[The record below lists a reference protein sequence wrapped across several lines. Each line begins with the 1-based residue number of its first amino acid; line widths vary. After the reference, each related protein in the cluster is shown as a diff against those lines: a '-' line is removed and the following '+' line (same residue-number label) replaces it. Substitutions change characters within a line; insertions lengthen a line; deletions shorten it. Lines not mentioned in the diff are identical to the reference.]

1 MIKSLLNFN
10 IKIKGGVFLLRHFL
24 YTYIPLFLITYL
36 NITQTEPLKWVIVF
50 PFMYLMAVNDYN
62 RLFTLFK
69 KPLPIFMGMVIASII
84 CGLFPVEMLY
94 LSIAL
99 ILFRILLAFNIGNKK
114 NTNEEINNTSKTF
127 NVKNITDKQLIIITL
142 IASALIM
149 YFFGEKQKTF
159 DEDWQTV
166 VTWIVYFLA
175 YNFILTISLIIW
187 IFKKYSIKPML
198 LLHWVI
204 LIISI
209 YGNSIS
215 Y

>member
-1 MIKSLLNFN
+1 MIKSLLKFN
-10 IKIKGGVFLLRHFL
+10 IKIKGGIYLLRHFIYTIIPVL
-24 YTYIPLFLITYL
+24 YISIL
-36 NITQTEPLKWVIVF
+36 NLSVIDPLKWIVVI
-50 PFMYLMAVNDYN
+50 PMMYLMAVNDYN

-69 KPLPIFMGMVIASII
+69 KPLPVFMAMVIVSII

-94 LSIAL
+94 LSFAL

-166 VTWIVYFLA
+166 ITWIVYFLA

-187 IFKKYSIKPML
+187 IFKKYSIKPWL
-198 LLHWVI
+198 LIHWII
-204 LIISI
+204 LIISV

>member
-69 KPLPIFMGMVIASII
+69 KPLPIFMCIVIASII
-84 CGLFPVEMLY
+84 CALFPVEMLY

-142 IASALIM
+142 IASALIL
-149 YFFGEKQKTF
+149 YFFGERRF
-159 DEDWQTV
+159 YFNFGSILS
-166 VTWIVYFLA
+166 WIGYFLG
-175 YNFILTISLIIW
+175 YNLILTISLIVW
-187 IFKKYSIKPML
+187 YFKKYSIKPIL
-198 LLHWVI
+198 LIHWII
-204 LIISI
+204 LILGI
-209 YGNSIS
+209 YGNSIP